1 MAQCS
6 AIPLRNSRLKAL
18 GAALI
23 SVVFVY
29 FMMASD
35 RGHAE
40 SATVAKPSSNAV
52 IHLGVEDGWP
62 PYADHNG
69 EGLSTEIV
77 RAAFAAVGQQ
87 VIISVKPYARVL
99 RDVEAGHIDGGYNVT
114 RQASTERRFIFGHYP
129 ILTANASFYYAAD
142 RPQSYQTARDIP
154 SKARVASIIDYEYGD
169 IYESQR
175 ERFREVSVA
184 RQNQIIRMLLAHR
197 VDVAVMFDRVAEY
210 TLADMNLPADILS
223 RGATTN
229 ASDVYVAFSLKNPE
243 SKKYAALLDEGLLK
257 IRESGV
263 YENLM
268 QGFVARRN
276 SGHQ

>member
-1 MAQCS
+1 MALCS
-6 AIPLRNSRLKAL
+6 AILLRNSRPKAFSAALLCLALVYFLL
-18 GAALI
+18 GLI
-23 SVVFVY
+23 SV
-29 FMMASD
+29 
-35 RGHAE
+35 HAE
-40 SATVAKPSSNAV
+40 TAKAAKPSSNAI

-62 PYADHNG
+62 PYADYQG
-69 EGLSTEIV
+69 KGLSTEIV
-77 RAAFAAVGQQ
+77 KAAFAAVGQK
-87 VIISVKPYARVL
+87 VVISVKPYARVL
-99 RDVEAGHIDGGYNVT
+99 RDVEAGHLDGGYNVT
-114 RQASTERRFIFGHYP
+114 RQASTERRFIFGYYP

-142 RPQSYQTARDIP
+142 RPHAYQTARDIP

-169 IYESQR
+169 TYESQR

-197 VDVAVMFDRVAEY
+197 VDVAVMFDRVVEY
-210 TLADMNLPADILS
+210 TLVDMNLPPDILS
-223 RGATTN
+223 QGAVIN

-268 QGFVARRN
+268 QGFVARH
-276 SGHQ
+276 SAGLP